1 MPEEDER
8 RGVVSRQEGILIDA
22 MLYNGIDVL
31 AERRAHMR
39 ELTMARQ
46 AAERRCAPG
55 ARRGI
60 GEGEQ
65 LVEVRERAT
74 ALRAE
79 LARLQAAHRA
89 WLDAHGVRVAQRR
102 TRRQKA
108 PGTIESS

>member
-1 MPEEDER
+1 MLEEDER
-8 RGVVSRQEGILIDA
+8 RGIVSRQEGSLIDA

-46 AAERRCAPG
+46 AAEQRSAP
-55 ARRGI
+55 AAHR
-60 GEGEQ
+60 EVAAGEQ
-65 LVEVRERAT
+65 FGEVREGAT

-89 WLDAHGVRVAQRR
+89 WLDEHGVRVAERR
-102 TRRQKA
+102 TRRQRA
-108 PGTIESS
+108 PKP